1 MTELTPSFTLV
12 GAPNSTVVQE
22 DAVTMTV
29 TTNSFGGY
37 AVTVQAASDTMDPA
51 APGIVDRIPIAQ
63 LGVRENG
70 TRDFSAVSADHP
82 VMVHQQAG
90 PSQPGGDAVSNDY
103 QIQIPF
109 VAADTYSTT
118 LEYIATAQ

>member
-1 MTELTPSFTLV
+1 
-12 GAPNSTVVQE
+12 
-22 DAVTMTV
+22 MTV

-51 APGIVDRIPIAQ
+51 APGISDRIPIAL

-70 TRDFSAVSADHP
+70 TSDLLAPVAPIIHVRPSTSRAFAARTAMRSATTTRSRF
-82 VMVHQQAG
+82 
-90 PSQPGGDAVSNDY
+90 PSSRR
-103 QIQIPF
+103 
-109 VAADTYSTT
+109 TRYSTT